1 MSLISP
7 TSRRFEH
14 ISSRFGRITTL
25 FSCFIIGISWSV
37 QAQEGAAITPES
49 TELYVDLEQVRL
61 GLTPQEAPSDA
72 IVLFDG
78 TDLAGWQA
86 MQLRIAGDMPGM
98 VESVAD
104 YVPGRA
110 TELAQWEVAGGVM
123 TVAPGTGAIETKRA
137 FGDVQLHVEWNA
149 PVADGKSGQG
159 YSNSGVFFMGLYE
172 VQILNSYENET
183 YNNGQASSV
192 YKQHIPLVNASR
204 APGEWQ
210 SYDIIFMAPRFSE
223 KGSLVSPARI
233 TVFHNGVLVQNNVEL
248 MGPTTYIGAS
258 HYTPHP
264 EKMPLALQDHGNPV
278 LFRNIWIREL

>member
-7 TSRRFEH
+7 TSRSVEC
-14 ISSRFGRITTL
+14 ICSRFGRITTL
-25 FSCFIIGISWSV
+25 FSCIIIGISWSV

-49 TELYVDLEQVRL
+49 TELYVDLEQVRP

-72 IVLFDG
+72 IVLFNG

-104 YVPGRA
+104 SEPGRV
-110 TELAQWEVAGGVM
+110 TEPAQWEVAGGVM
-123 TVAPGTGAIETKRA
+123 TVAPGRGAIETKRA
-137 FGDVQLHVEWNA
+137 FGDVQLHVEWKA
-149 PVADGKSGQG
+149 PVAEGKSGQG

-210 SYDIIFMAPRFSE
+210 SYDIIFMTPRFSE

-233 TVFHNGVLVQNNVEL
+233 TVFHNGVLVQNSVEL
-248 MGPTTYIGAS
+248 LGTTTYIGAS

-264 EKMPLALQDHGNPV
+264 EKMPLALQDHGDSV
-278 LFRNIWIREL
+278 QFRNIWIREL

>member
-1 MSLISP
+1 MSLISL
-7 TSRRFEH
+7 TTRSFEH
-14 ISSRFGRITTL
+14 ICSRFGRITTL

-37 QAQEGAAITPES
+37 QAQEGAVITPES
-49 TELYVDLEQVRL
+49 TELYVELAQVSPGITLEQ
-61 GLTPQEAPSDA
+61 APSDA

-78 TDLAGWQA
+78 TDLTAWQA

-98 VESVAD
+98 VESIAD
-104 YVPGRA
+104 YEAGKA
-110 TELAQWEVAGGVM
+110 TEPAEWTVAGGVM
-123 TVAPGTGAIETKRA
+123 TVAPGSGAIETKRA
-137 FGDVQLHVEWNA
+137 FGDVQLHIEWNA
-149 PVADGKSGQG
+149 PLADGKSGQG

-204 APGEWQ
+204 APGQWQ

-223 KGSLVSPARI
+223 KGRLISPARI

-248 MGPTTYIGAS
+248 LGPTTYIGAS
-258 HYTPHP
+258 HYAPHP
-264 EKMPLALQDHGNPV
+264 EKMPLALQDHGDPV
-278 LFRNIWIREL
+278 QFRNIWIREL

>member
-7 TSRRFEH
+7 TSRSFEH
-14 ISSRFGRITTL
+14 SCSRIGRITTL
-25 FSCFIIGISWSV
+25 FLCFIIGISWSV

-49 TELYVDLEQVRL
+49 TELYVDLEQVSP

-98 VESVAD
+98 VESIAD

-110 TELAQWEVAGGVM
+110 TEPARWEVANGVM
-123 TVAPGTGAIETKRA
+123 TVAPGTGAIETKQA
-137 FGDVQLHVEWNA
+137 FGDVQVHLEWNA
-149 PVADGKSGQG
+149 PVAEGKSGQG

-172 VQILNSYENET
+172 VQILNSYKNET

-223 KGSLVSPARI
+223 KGRLVSPARI

-248 MGPTTYIGAS
+248 LGPTTYIGAS

-264 EKMPLALQDHGNPV
+264 EKMPLALQDHGDPV
-278 LFRNIWIREL
+278 QFRNIWIREL

>member
-1 MSLISP
+1 LCI
-7 TSRRFEH
+7 
-14 ISSRFGRITTL
+14 
-25 FSCFIIGISWSV
+25 IIGISWSV

-49 TELYVDLEQVRL
+49 TELYVDLEQVRP
-61 GLTPQEAPSDA
+61 GLMPQEAPSDA

-86 MQLRIAGDMPGM
+86 MQLSIAGDMPGM

-110 TELAQWEVAGGVM
+110 TEPAQWKVAGGVM

-149 PVADGKSGQG
+149 PVAEGKSGQG

-248 MGPTTYIGAS
+248 MGPITYIGAS

-264 EKMPLALQDHGNPV
+264 EKMPLALQDHGDPV
-278 LFRNIWIREL
+278 QFRNIWIREL

>member
-7 TSRRFEH
+7 TSRSFEH
-14 ISSRFGRITTL
+14 SCSRIGRITTL
-25 FSCFIIGISWSV
+25 FLCFIIGISWSV

-49 TELYVDLEQVRL
+49 TELYVDLEQVSP

-98 VESVAD
+98 VESIAD

-110 TELAQWEVAGGVM
+110 TEPARWEVANGVM
-123 TVAPGTGAIETKRA
+123 TVAPGTGAIETKQA
-137 FGDVQLHVEWNA
+137 FGDVQVHLEWNA
-149 PVADGKSGQG
+149 PVAEGKSGQG

-172 VQILNSYENET
+172 VQILNSYKNET

-223 KGSLVSPARI
+223 KGRLVSPARI

-248 MGPTTYIGAS
+248 LGPTTYIGAS

-264 EKMPLALQDHGNPV
+264 KKMPLALQDHGDPV
-278 LFRNIWIREL
+278 QFRNIWIREL

>member
-7 TSRRFEH
+7 TSRSVEC
-14 ISSRFGRITTL
+14 ISSRFGWITTL
-25 FSCFIIGISWSV
+25 FLCIIIGISWSV

-49 TELYVDLEQVRL
+49 TELYVDLEPVRP

-86 MQLRIAGDMPGM
+86 MQLSIAGDMPGM

-110 TELAQWEVAGGVM
+110 TEPAQWEVAGGVM

-149 PVADGKSGQG
+149 PVAEGKSGQG

-258 HYTPHP
+258 YYTPHP
-264 EKMPLALQDHGNPV
+264 EKMPLALQDHGDPV
-278 LFRNIWIREL
+278 QFRNIWIREL

>member
-7 TSRRFEH
+7 TSRSFEH
-14 ISSRFGRITTL
+14 SCSRIGRITTL
-25 FSCFIIGISWSV
+25 FLCFIIGISWSV

-49 TELYVDLEQVRL
+49 TELYVDLEQVSP

-86 MQLRIAGDMPGM
+86 MQLRIAGDMPDI
-98 VESVAD
+98 VESIAD
-104 YVPGRA
+104 YVPGWT
-110 TELAQWEVAGGVM
+110 TEPAQWEVADGVM
-123 TVAPGTGAIETKRA
+123 TVAPGTGAIETKQA
-137 FGDVQLHVEWNA
+137 FGDVQVHLEWNA
-149 PVADGKSGQG
+149 PVAEGKSGQG

-172 VQILNSYENET
+172 VQILNSYKNET

-210 SYDIIFMAPRFSE
+210 SYDIIFIAPRFSE
-223 KGSLVSPARI
+223 KGRLVSPARI
-233 TVFHNGVLVQNNVEL
+233 TVFHNGVLVQNSVEL
-248 MGPTTYIGAS
+248 LGPTTYIGAS

-264 EKMPLALQDHGNPV
+264 EKMPLALQDHGDPV
-278 LFRNIWIREL
+278 QFRNIWIREL

>member
-1 MSLISP
+1 MSLILP
-7 TSRRFEH
+7 TFRSVEC
-14 ISSRFGRITTL
+14 ICSRFGRITTL
-25 FSCFIIGISWSV
+25 FSCAIIGISWSV

-49 TELYVDLEQVRL
+49 TELYVDLEQVRP
-61 GLTPQEAPSDA
+61 GLTPQEAPADA

-86 MQLRIAGDMPGM
+86 MQLRIAGDMQGM

-110 TELAQWEVAGGVM
+110 TEPAQWEVAGGVM

-149 PVADGKSGQG
+149 PVAEGKSGQG

-264 EKMPLALQDHGNPV
+264 EKMPLALQDHGDPV

>member
-7 TSRRFEH
+7 TSRSFEH
-14 ISSRFGRITTL
+14 SCSRIGRITTL
-25 FSCFIIGISWSV
+25 FLCFIIGISWSV

-49 TELYVDLEQVRL
+49 TELYVDLEQVSP

-98 VESVAD
+98 VESIAD

-110 TELAQWEVAGGVM
+110 TEPARWEVANGVM
-123 TVAPGTGAIETKRA
+123 TVAPGTGAIETKQA
-137 FGDVQLHVEWNA
+137 FGDVQVHLEWNA
-149 PVADGKSGQG
+149 PVAVGKSGQG

-223 KGSLVSPARI
+223 KGRLVSPARI

-248 MGPTTYIGAS
+248 LGPTT
-258 HYTPHP
+258 
-264 EKMPLALQDHGNPV
+264 
-278 LFRNIWIREL
+278 